1 LGSGRRSGIAA
12 DGRPHPSLERAL
24 SAVQT
29 LLDFLALAERLK
41 TELRHSW
48 LSNGRQESV
57 AEHCWQM
64 ALMAMLIHRE
74 LDRPVDLGK
83 TLRMILTHDLV
94 EALTGDVPCFDRSE
108 RKILKPEREQAAI
121 AEIRARL
128 GEPVGTEIHD
138 LWQEF
143 EAKDTPEAQFA
154 TALDHLE
161 VQIQHNLAGIESWT
175 PIEYDLVY
183 TKMDRHCAFDRFMAA
198 LCEGVKEQAEA
209 KMRKAGIDVDAVKR
223 ALPLSAGGEP
233 DGS

>member
-1 LGSGRRSGIAA
+1 
-12 DGRPHPSLERAL
+12 L

-29 LLDFLALAERLK
+29 LLEFLALAERLK

-64 ALMAMLIHRE
+64 ALMAMLAHRE
-74 LDRPVDLGK
+74 LEQPVDLGK

-108 RKILKPEREQAAI
+108 RKALKPEREQAAI

-143 EAKDTPEAQFA
+143 EAKETPEAKFA

-161 VQIQHNLAGIESWT
+161 VQIQHNLAGMESWT

-183 TKMDRHCAFDRFMAA
+183 TKMDQHCAFDPFLTAI
-198 LCEGVKEQAEA
+198 CEAVKTQAEV
-209 KMRKAGIDVDAVKR
+209 KMRQAGIDVDAVKR
-223 ALPLSAGGEP
+223 RLPQCTDDAP
-233 DGS
+233 